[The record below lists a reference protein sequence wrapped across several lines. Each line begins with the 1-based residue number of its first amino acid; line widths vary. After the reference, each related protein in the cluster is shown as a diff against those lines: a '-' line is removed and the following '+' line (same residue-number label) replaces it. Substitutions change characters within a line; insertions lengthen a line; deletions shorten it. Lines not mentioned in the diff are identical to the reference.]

1 MGINIRREK
10 EMIKEKELNN
20 DLETVRVGQV
30 HSLVEAR
37 GILLEL
43 AQANEVAIEVA
54 TDTVK
59 TKGFFNSQEIPC
71 LVISHPDHQKDYYKM
86 VVLVGN
92 GEIMVASTGV
102 SKQMK
107 KFNIAEANK
116 QLRKGKAM
124 SFKVGNMVTS
134 SLFSL
139 GKSKD
144 KLAEETAYYDTLMG
158 MVGACF
164 EVV

>member
-1 MGINIRREK
+1 
-10 EMIKEKELNN
+10 MIKEKDLNN
-20 DLETVRVGQV
+20 DLETFKVGQV
-30 HSLVEAR
+30 YSLVEAR
-37 GILLEL
+37 SILLEL
-43 AQANEVAIEVA
+43 AQANEVAIEIA

-71 LVISHPDHQKDYYKM
+71 LVISHPDHKNDYYKI

-116 QLRKGKAM
+116 QLRKGKSM

-134 SLFSL
+134 SLLSL
-139 GKSKD
+139 GKNKD
-144 KLAEETAYYDTLMG
+144 KMAEENAYYDTIFG
-158 MVGACF
+158 MIGACF
-164 EVV
+164 EAM

>member
-1 MGINIRREK
+1 
-10 EMIKEKELNN
+10 MIKEKELNN
-20 DLETVRVGQV
+20 DLETFKVGQV
-30 HSLVEAR
+30 YSLVEAR
-37 GILLEL
+37 GVLLEL
-43 AQANEVAIEVA
+43 AQANEVAIEIA

-71 LVISHPDHQKDYYKM
+71 LVISHPDHKNDYYRI

-107 KFNIAEANK
+107 KFDIAEANK
-116 QLRKGKAM
+116 QMRKGKSM

-134 SLFSL
+134 SLFTI
-139 GKSKD
+139 GKNKD
-144 KLAEETAYYDTLMG
+144 KMAEEKAYYDTIFG
-158 MVGACF
+158 MIGVCF
-164 EVV
+164 KAV